1 MKLSL
6 SSGVLVPKYS
16 RVTCHQAYNLL
27 SHGSGKKKKKICAE
41 TLFTEQEIKQMG
53 KMLTVDEAK

>member
-1 MKLSL
+1 MHMKLSL

-27 SHGSGKKKKKICAE
+27 SHGSGKKKKKDMCRDIIYRARNK
-41 TLFTEQEIKQMG
+41 TNGQN
-53 KMLTVDEAK
+53 VDS